1 MRNKLVG
8 LLLFAGWGIGCGSA
22 DSVLRVNLDP
32 SPVNS
37 VTTLATQTTVGGE
50 HRPEDIGSQDGPPI
64 DLSNGTSYTIQIPH
78 QYSGAA
84 QIVVT
89 GLDANN
95 TVLLNGTGSLD
106 ELNVGQLNDVEVAW
120 LPGP

>member
-1 MRNKLVG
+1 MRNRLVG
-8 LLLFAGWGIGCGSA
+8 LVLFAGWGIGCGSA

-32 SPVNS
+32 STVSS

-50 HRPEDIGSQDGPPI
+50 QRTEDVGSQDGPPI

-78 QYSGAA
+78 QFSGAA
-84 QIVVT
+84 TVAVT

-95 TVLLNGTGSLD
+95 MVLLNGNGSLG
-106 ELNVGQLNDVEVAW
+106 ELMVGQLNDVEVAW
-120 LPGP
+120 H